1 LLGQSTMPSFSLK
14 EITILSLKEVKDI
27 TIFPP

>member
-1 LLGQSTMPSFSLK
+1 LLDQSTMPSFSLK

-27 TIFPP
+27 TNCL